1 MQIFVRTG
9 TGRTMTLDV
18 QSSNSIEDV
27 KAKIQNEEGIPPN
40 QQRLIFEGRQLED
53 GRTLDDY
60 NVATGA
66 TLNLVLLTLQENT
79 IMQKSGPLRAIGRDI
94 FLKSFE
100 KNSGQL
106 DQAELNALVQ
116 TVAQTSTITVLGAV
130 SEGSSSY
137 TGAGTIQ
144 VYDSTSTITFSGI
157 PQSAGAPVQA
167 GDVLRTSDGRLIGTV
182 YAANPNNPATQWDS
196 MGDGGWYSNVHYDP
210 LNTNVGA
217 TINYTGPWTY
227 TSSNQ
232 TSLPVVNMIIEGADI
247 TTVAGYT
254 VTDFD
259 F

>member
-1 MQIFVRTG
+1 MQIFARYNSQTI
-9 TGRTMTLDV
+9 TLDV
-18 QSSNSIEDV
+18 EPSDNIEGV
-27 KAKIQNEEGIPPN
+27 KGKIQDKQGIPPD
-40 QQRLIFEGRQLED
+40 QQILKFANRLLED
-53 GRTLDDY
+53 GRTLSDY
-60 NVATGA
+60 NIQKEA
-66 TLNLVLLTLQENT
+66 VLILTLKEII
-79 IMQKSGPLRAIGRDI
+79 IMQNAGPFQVIGRSV

-106 DQAELNALVQ
+106 DQAELNSLVQ

-182 YAANPNNPATQWDS
+182 YAANPNSPATQWDS

-217 TINYTGPWTY
+217 IINYTGPWSY
-227 TSSNQ
+227 TSGNQ
-232 TSLPVVNMIIEGADI
+232 TSRPVVNMIIQGSNVTA
-247 TTVAGYT
+247 VAGYT